1 MLTAYIQLATAQIE
15 RQMVFLYIKKINRSI
30 QNAPY
35 QSKNIYDIQC
45 PPDVY
50 KRNGQIC
57 NDGNGFCYNG
67 ECPKLNRQ
75 CSILWGENSKASES
89 ICYKQF
95 NAQGTIRGNCGMDT
109 NGQHLKCSEE

>member
-1 MLTAYIQLATAQIE
+1 MATDECDLPE
-15 RQMVFLYIKKINRSI
+15 RCDGHNGE
-30 QNAPY
+30 
-35 QSKNIYDIQC
+35 C

-50 KRNGQIC
+50 RKNGQTC
-57 NDGNGFCYNG
+57 NNGNGFCYNG
-67 ECPKLNRQ
+67 ECPILNRQ
-75 CSILWGENSKASES
+75 CSILWGENSKASEL